1 MAVRIDIKLGEG
13 LSGTTEWQVEVASR
27 RAEEIGRVANW
38 LCNVG
43 EGRGLLFNHRAVNLL
58 TPRLRNKLFN
68 RTIREGERRAAK

>member
-1 MAVRIDIKLGEG
+1 MRIDIKLGEG

-43 EGRGLLFNHRAVNLL
+43 RGGYFSTTVPL
-58 TPRLRNKLFN
+58 TC
-68 RTIREGERRAAK
+68 

>member
-43 EGRGLLFNHRAVNLL
+43 RGGGYFSTTVPL
-58 TPRLRNKLFN
+58 TC
-68 RTIREGERRAAK
+68 